1 MSDEDKRLINNAL
14 ITRFYE
20 AFNRLDAEAMAAC
33 YTDDVVFSDPV
44 FGELRG
50 QQAGD
55 MWRML
60 TSRAKDFSLTFDS
73 VRADERTGAAHWVA
87 TYLFSKTGNTVIND
101 IQARFGTAKSANITT
116 SSTCGAGPV
125 RHWVSKAC
133 CWVGRLLCRTPS
145 VSRRRTVSRLGRQGV
160 EPLIESRLSRQ
171 TDLLSC
177 LKL

>member
-20 AFNRLDAEAMAAC
+20 ACNRLDAEAMAAC
-33 YTDDVVFSDPV
+33 YTDDVLFSDPV

-73 VRADERTGAAHWVA
+73 VRADERSGAAHWVA
-87 TYLFSKTGNTVIND
+87 TYLFSQTGNTVIND
-101 IQARFGTAKSANITT
+101 IQARFVFRDGKIAEHHDQFDLW
-116 SSTCGAGPV
+116 
-125 RHWVSKAC
+125 RW
-133 CWVGRLLCRTPS
+133 
-145 VSRRRTVSRLGRQGV
+145 
-160 EPLIESRLSRQ
+160 SRQ
-171 TDLLSC
+171 ALGAKGLLLGWTPFVQNAIRAQAQKG
-177 LKL
+177 LKAFQAGR